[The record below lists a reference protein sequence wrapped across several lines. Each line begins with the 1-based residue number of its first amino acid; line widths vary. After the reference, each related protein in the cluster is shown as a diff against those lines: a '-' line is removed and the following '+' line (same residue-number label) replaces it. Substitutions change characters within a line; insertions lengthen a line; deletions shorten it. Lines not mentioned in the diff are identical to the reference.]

1 MSQSYE
7 PTQKNEQPLP
17 KPCQGGCGFFG
28 SDDQMGYC
36 SVCYQKCVPL
46 EQRSQHEQS
55 QNSAQIPKPNE
66 KEHKAEINPTK
77 KEQSKKNRCWQCQK
91 KYHWLEDLIANV
103 AMYFA
108 AHIVFLTFMNVILTI
123 NLHSKRNW
131 MQ

>member
-1 MSQSYE
+1 M
-7 PTQKNEQPLP
+7 
-17 KPCQGGCGFFG
+17 
-28 SDDQMGYC
+28 
-36 SVCYQKCVPL
+36 
-46 EQRSQHEQS
+46 
-55 QNSAQIPKPNE
+55 
-66 KEHKAEINPTK
+66 
-77 KEQSKKNRCWQCQK
+77 KKNTKQKSTQLKKNSQKKIVAGNVKK